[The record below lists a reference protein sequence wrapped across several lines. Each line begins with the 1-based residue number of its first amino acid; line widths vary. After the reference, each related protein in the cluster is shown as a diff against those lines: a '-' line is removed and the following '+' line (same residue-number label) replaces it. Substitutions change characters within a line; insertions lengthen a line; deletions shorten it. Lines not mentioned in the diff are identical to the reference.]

1 MSVTLSNPDRM
12 SQTLV
17 DRTSGSVITSEYLE
31 YSVLS
36 RARADEREHGFS
48 RSFITSENLESLLL
62 IVRAHGAA

>member
-36 RARADEREHGFS
+36 RARADERDMVFPG
-48 RSFITSENLESLLL
+48 RL
-62 IVRAHGAA
+62 